1 MMDMKKILDNKT
13 ILVTGGTGSFG
24 HHVVERILAESS
36 PKEVRIFSR
45 DEKKQYDMRN
55 LFKNDNISFII
66 GDVRDSRSINAA
78 MGEVD
83 YVFHAAAL
91 KQVPSCEFFPLEA
104 VKTNILGATNVLDAA
119 ESAGVTKVVVLST
132 DKAVYPINAMGMTKA
147 LMEKQMIAKARS
159 TRSDTVFCG
168 VRYGNVM
175 YSRGSVIPLFV
186 DQIQRNLPLTITNPD
201 MTRFLLP
208 LPIAIDLV
216 FFAMAN
222 GENGDMLV
230 RKSPAATVDNMAQ
243 AIIDIFE
250 SDVGIKVIGTRE
262 GEKLHETLVTKEELM
277 RAENHKDYYR
287 IGNLGEMDYKRY
299 FTEGINAPIPDEGYT
314 SANTDRLTLEQTK
327 NLMLSLR
334 EIRAAYSAM
343 QTDKHSPIALD
354 GKQDVAI

>member
-1 MMDMKKILDNKT
+1 M
-13 ILVTGGTGSFG
+13 
-24 HHVVERILAESS
+24 
-36 PKEVRIFSR
+36 
-45 DEKKQYDMRN
+45 
-55 LFKNDNISFII
+55 
-66 GDVRDSRSINAA
+66 
-78 MGEVD
+78 
-83 YVFHAAAL
+83 

-104 VKTNILGATNVLDAA
+104 VKTNVLGASNVLDAA

-159 TRSDTVFCG
+159 TRSDTIFCG

-186 DQIQRNLPLTITNPD
+186 DQVHQNHPLSITNPN

-222 GENGDMLV
+222 GESGDILV

-299 FTEGINAPIPDEGYT
+299 FTEGTNVPIPDEGYT

-327 NLMLSLR
+327 KLMLSLR
-334 EIRAAYSAM
+334 EIREAYSTM
-343 QTDKHSPIALD
+343 RTDKQSPIALD
-354 GKQDVAI
+354 WKQDVAI